1 MKLMKTISNLK
12 QTSTKFPRET
22 QNQEKINILIKLKTR
37 DNKKVYQLVNKI
49 DNLNK
54 KYLETNS

>member
-1 MKLMKTISNLK
+1 MRLMKTISKLK

-22 QNQEKINILIKLKTR
+22 QIQENINILIKLRTR

>member
-1 MKLMKTISNLK
+1 MKLMKIISNLK
-12 QTSTKFPRET
+12 QISTKFPRET
-22 QNQEKINILIKLKTR
+22 QNQENINILIKLKTR

>member
-22 QNQEKINILIKLKTR
+22 QNQENINILIKLRTR